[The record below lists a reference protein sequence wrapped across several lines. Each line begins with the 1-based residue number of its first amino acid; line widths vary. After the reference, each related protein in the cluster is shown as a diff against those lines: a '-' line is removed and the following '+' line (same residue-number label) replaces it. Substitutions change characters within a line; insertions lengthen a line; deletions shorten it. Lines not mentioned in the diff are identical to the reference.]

1 MTLSAQIESILFA
14 SSKPATVKRLAELT
28 GSSADDV
35 NAALADLS
43 ARLDTQGSGL
53 MLQRNGHES
62 QMVTRPEA
70 SDLVKTAVNAEAS
83 GELTR
88 PQLEALTILSY
99 RGPMT
104 RPELEQIRGIQSS
117 LILRNLTLRG
127 LVEEKDDE
135 RLGQPTYAVTFEFLN
150 ALGLSTVEELAD
162 YEALR
167 GHAAV
172 ADVLAQLEQQPEPKS
187 EPQPESHA

>member
-70 SDLVKTAVNAEAS
+70 ADLVKTAVNAEAS

-127 LVEEKDDE
+127 LVEEK
-135 RLGQPTYAVTFEFLN
+135 LGRKLECVRP
-150 ALGLSTVEELAD
+150 EESLLTAPPRGTSPSPSSNPLD
-162 YEALR
+162 KRRGATKPLR
-167 GHAAV
+167 GNR
-172 ADVLAQLEQQPEPKS
+172 
-187 EPQPESHA
+187 PQNRTSSSARAR